1 MQTKIYFV
9 RHAEPDYAN
18 HNDRLR
24 DLTAKGAED
33 AKKVAEYFMDKNIDM
48 VLSSPYR
55 RAVNTVQPFAR
66 AMFMPIVAV
75 EDFRERAIADEW
87 IEDYTEFC
95 KKQWEDFDYKLP
107 GGESLKEVQERVV
120 KAFEQLLDQ
129 YKGKNMVVGIHGT
142 TLAVLL
148 NYLDPKFGYEQFKE
162 MTMPW
167 IVCITEENNQ
177 KALLYCEI

>member
-87 IEDYTEFC
+87 IEDYNEFC

-107 GGESLKEVQERVV
+107 GGESLNEVQERVV
-120 KAFEQLLDQ
+120 RALENVLQEYNGQNL
-129 YKGKNMVVGIHGT
+129 VIGIHGT
-142 TLAVLL
+142 ALAVLL
-148 NYLDPKFGYEQFKE
+148 NHMDSAFGYEQFKE

-167 IVCITEENNQ
+167 IIDLTFEG
-177 KALLYCEI
+177 KK